1 MEDMDEL
8 LAFMPEAVIAIDSD
22 QCIVYWNESAER
34 IFGHDR
40 AEIIGQK
47 LDVLI
52 PQFLRSR
59 HGRHVEAFAAS
70 NSRAYVMHERREV
83 SGQRRDGTQF
93 PAEVTIVRGKW
104 RDEGVIFAILRD
116 VTEMKLRQAAVLAS
130 EQKYRAILQSSPEA
144 ILIADP
150 VSGCLTEVNNAAAR
164 LFGCSVGDLVGLH
177 QSKLH
182 PEEHRAKF
190 QQTFREHIEIGRIV
204 VPDGLIQRA
213 NGDVAPVEISAS
225 PVFFNGEMRLV
236 GFFRDMSERVEH
248 ESQLRAALLRAN
260 AAVESKR
267 MFLANMSHE
276 LRTPL
281 NSVIGFSELI
291 TREIHGPHSHP
302 SYKEYG
308 GIIKQSGEHLLSLV
322 NDILDLSRIEAG
334 RYWLDEENI
343 ALGEIVEEVRR
354 MLATLIAKSG
364 VVFDVDVDVAHRL
377 LADRRAVKQM
387 LVNLLSNALKFTP
400 PGGEVRVETVEGE
413 SGALVLRVRDTGAGI
428 AAERLPGLGEPFLA
442 GADTYT
448 KGSGGAGIGLSITK
462 RLIELHGGRMAILST
477 LGSGTTV
484 DLIFPELRRRYLPD
498 GAASC

>member
-8 LAFMPEAVIAIDSD
+8 LAFMPEAVIAVDPD
-22 QCIVYWNESAER
+22 HRIVYWNPSAAR
-34 IFGHDR
+34 IFGHDATDILGR
-40 AEIIGQK
+40 E
-47 LDVLI
+47 LDTLV
-52 PQFLRSR
+52 PTFLRNR
-59 HGRHVEAFAAS
+59 HRQHVAAFETS
-70 NSRAYVMHERREV
+70 DSRARVMHELREV
-83 SGQRRDGTQF
+83 SGQRRDGSLF
-93 PAEVTIVRGKW
+93 PAEVTIVRGRW
-104 RDEGVIFAILRD
+104 RGGAVIFAILRD
-116 VTEMKLRQAAVLAS
+116 VTEVKLRQAAVLAS
-130 EQKYRAILQSSPEA
+130 EQKYRAILQGSPEA

-150 VSGCLTEVNNAAAR
+150 TSGRLTEVNQAAAR
-164 LFGCSVGDLVGLH
+164 LFGCGVGDLVGLH
-177 QSKLH
+177 QAELH
-182 PEEHRAKF
+182 PEDHREKF
-190 QQTFREHIEIGRIV
+190 QQTFREHIEIGRV
-204 VPDGLIQRA
+204 LVPDGLIKRA
-213 NGDVAPVEISAS
+213 NGEIVPVEISAS
-225 PVFFNGEMRLV
+225 PVFFGGEMRLV

-291 TREIHGPHSHP
+291 NREIHGPHAHA

-343 ALGEIVEEVRR
+343 SLVEAAEEVHR
-354 MLATLIAKSG
+354 MLATQIAKSG
-364 VVFDVDVDVAHRL
+364 IVFDLEIDAVHRL

-400 PGGEVRVETVEGE
+400 PGGHVRVETVEGDA
-413 SGALVLRVRDTGAGI
+413 GALVLRVRDTGAGI
-428 AAERLPGLGEPFLA
+428 APDRLPSLGEPFLA

-484 DLIFPELRRRYLPD
+484 DLVFPEHRRRYLPD
-498 GAASC
+498 AAGSC